1 MKKILAVVLAL
12 VLCMALCAVG
22 SAADKYKVGILAPAV
37 THGWVAGVAYNAEQ
51 ECLAL
56 ADEVHLGDLGG
67 VVHGRQPGGV
77 ALLLQRGL
85 ELGDAVEEVLD
96 RGLVAAGD
104 HQHLAEPGARGLQR
118 QCY

>member
-56 ADEVHLGDLGG
+56 ADEVDLSLI
-67 VVHGRQPGGV
+67 HI
-77 ALLLQRGL
+77 
-85 ELGDAVEEVLD
+85 
-96 RGLVAAGD
+96 
-104 HQHLAEPGARGLQR
+104 
-118 QCY
+118 